1 MERMEEKHRL
11 VREWLESVFAG
22 EEVPEYEITPGTVE
36 ELWQLATAS
45 REKERRLKTIVEDTE
60 QKAHEY
66 EAESERLERVVEW
79 VGVGMSDLSE
89 SATSLCLALSELLE
103 RQAAVSVR
111 EGEVERERERREEEL
126 RHSVVTQATQKQ
138 ALTEFSQQLSSDT
151 KSVTNQKKSAEFF
164 AKKSNQYQKL
174 ISSMKA
180 ELQQAGYTDNLSH
193 AALLQTARRY
203 RIWSHNL
210 SLSRHSSPAS
220 RDCHLYD
227 LDLAKVKVE
236 GAKRQLVRL
245 EVELSRCLDLV
256 HTEK

>member
-89 SATSLCLALSELLE
+89 SATRCVQTNRYETTLLMPVPSSLCLALSELLE

-174 ISSMKA
+174 ISSMK
-180 ELQQAGYTDNLSH
+180 EIQDLESQLEPLKTQLSSFQG
-193 AALLQTARRY
+193 L
-203 RIWSHNL
+203 
-210 SLSRHSSPAS
+210 PP
-220 RDCHLYD
+220 D

>member
-89 SATSLCLALSELLE
+89 SATRCVQTNRYETTLLMPVPSSLCLALSELLE

-220 RDCHLYD
+220 RDCHLYVSM
-227 LDLAKVKVE
+227 LLPN
-236 GAKRQLVRL
+236 L
-245 EVELSRCLDLV
+245 
-256 HTEK
+256 